1 MFLIYVNDINR
12 HVHLGSCNIYADD
25 TLIYCTGNK
34 ITELKYNIQKCVIDV
49 HEWYESNKLVIN
61 TSKSDVM
68 LLTTRQM
75 LSNMRD
81 TALNVFIWN
90 NKLPQCNSIK
100 YIGVDIDN
108 VLSWNLQTDSIS
120 KKLVFIISRLS
131 RLKPVLPSQM
141 LMYIY
146 TSIIQPKIDYAISIW
161 GYTTAH
167 NINKVQRLQNRAA
180 RILTGNFDYVNTR
193 GIDLVKNL
201 GFMNVT
207 QRRDYFMIIMMFKSI
222 LTDKPSM
229 VTDVTVINR
238 INIGSDHRMVMGSI
252 TLNTRAERRKLLNK
266 NTRTR
271 VDTQMIG
278 TKKNTFQ
285 LELKNRFTALEE
297 HDDMDSLNKN
307 MTEIIQQSA
316 MSIAK
321 QTKRQK
327 KPKISSPTKALMK
340 KRREMIENNTPRD
353 HIEYVEICK
362 TIKKKAREDI
372 RKHNLGEIRE
382 TIEAS
387 KSLKKVRRTQNLGKN
402 RMITLLDKHGKEIQE
417 QDKIMERIE
426 EFYSELYDS
435 DQAVTI
441 QTVPKEVPP
450 IMAWEVEAAL
460 RKMKNGK
467 EAGKDQVNIETL
479 KAGDETI
486 AKQLAKLYTKCI
498 TERRI
503 PKTWKEANMVIFFKK
518 GNRKDIKNYRPICLL
533 SNMYKLFT
541 KIITTRLEKKLD
553 ENQPREQAGF
563 RSKYSTTDHIHA
575 INQLKEKC
583 REYNIPLCVAFV
595 DYEKAFDSVQTQAI
609 LTSLQEQG
617 IEDVYIE
624 ILKDIYTDSSV
635 TVHLHKESEKI
646 RIKRGVRQGDTISP
660 KLFTATLESIF
671 RRLNWEHKGVKIDGE
686 FLSNLRFADDIF
698 LCTETPQELQQMLQ
712 ELSDESRRMGLK
724 MNIAKTKVMVV
735 DNTPININNVLI
747 ENVQGYV
754 YLGQHYSLKEKN
766 QDKEIQRRI
775 MAGWAAYAKH
785 RDIFKSNLAIC
796 LKRQVYN
803 SCVLPAMTYG
813 AETWTLTKQAQ
824 NKLAAAQTK
833 MERSMLN
840 ITYKDRKTNIWVRER
855 TKVIDIINTVR
866 KMKWSWAGHINRLKD
881 DRWTSRVTSW
891 RPYDKKR
898 RQGRP
903 AKRWRDDLDKYWS
916 DTIWQRKAQDRVV
929 WRQHAEAFAQPRDTT
944 AA

>member
-1 MFLIYVNDINR
+1 
-12 HVHLGSCNIYADD
+12 
-25 TLIYCTGNK
+25 
-34 ITELKYNIQKCVIDV
+34 
-49 HEWYESNKLVIN
+49 
-61 TSKSDVM
+61 
-68 LLTTRQM
+68 
-75 LSNMRD
+75 
-81 TALNVFIWN
+81 
-90 NKLPQCNSIK
+90 
-100 YIGVDIDN
+100 
-108 VLSWNLQTDSIS
+108 
-120 KKLVFIISRLS
+120 
-131 RLKPVLPSQM
+131 
-141 LMYIY
+141 
-146 TSIIQPKIDYAISIW
+146 
-161 GYTTAH
+161 
-167 NINKVQRLQNRAA
+167 
-180 RILTGNFDYVNTR
+180 
-193 GIDLVKNL
+193 
-201 GFMNVT
+201 
-207 QRRDYFMIIMMFKSI
+207 
-222 LTDKPSM
+222 
-229 VTDVTVINR
+229 
-238 INIGSDHRMVMGSI
+238 
-252 TLNTRAERRKLLNK
+252 
-266 NTRTR
+266 
-271 VDTQMIG
+271 
-278 TKKNTFQ
+278 
-285 LELKNRFTALEE
+285 
-297 HDDMDSLNKN
+297 
-307 MTEIIQQSA
+307 
-316 MSIAK
+316 
-321 QTKRQK
+321 
-327 KPKISSPTKALMK
+327 MK
-340 KRREMIENNTPRD
+340 
-353 HIEYVEICK
+353 
-362 TIKKKAREDI
+362 
-372 RKHNLGEIRE
+372 
-382 TIEAS
+382 
-387 KSLKKVRRTQNLGKN
+387 
-402 RMITLLDKHGKEIQE
+402 
-417 QDKIMERIE
+417 
-426 EFYSELYDS
+426 
-435 DQAVTI
+435 
-441 QTVPKEVPP
+441 
-450 IMAWEVEAAL
+450 
-460 RKMKNGK
+460 
-467 EAGKDQVNIETL
+467 
-479 KAGDETI
+479 
-486 AKQLAKLYTKCI
+486 
-498 TERRI
+498 
-503 PKTWKEANMVIFFKK
+503 
-518 GNRKDIKNYRPICLL
+518 
-533 SNMYKLFT
+533 
-541 KIITTRLEKKLD
+541 
-553 ENQPREQAGF
+553 NQPREQAGF

-866 KMKWSWAGHINRLKD
+866 KIKWSWAGHINRLKD